1 MTDRPEHARSVAT
14 IGHDYDHYDPAF
26 ALDPHDTYARLREQC
41 PVAYSENY
49 GGYYVLTKFADIFE
63 VLTNAERFSSWPAD
77 TPPTPGHNRALIPLE
92 VDQPEHKR
100 YRRLVDP
107 LFRPKAMAQVAESV
121 RANAAELVDTM
132 VAKGE
137 FDFMTEFAQ
146 PFPSAVFLRLIGMDV
161 DAELRDRLCGW
172 SGTILHTTTAGASHG
187 DAEAQIAARMF
198 AGKELHDFL
207 RGLLED
213 RQASPRDDLLSHLI
227 AAEFGGERKLDVK
240 EILNFTYVL
249 VLAGLDTVTT
259 ALGFSFLHLA
269 RRPDLQDQLAA
280 DPSLIPSAVQE
291 LLRYESIV
299 HMTRTVLEPAT
310 VGGTELRRGD
320 RVCVALASGNRDE
333 AEFEDAAEIRLD
345 RKPRRHL
352 IFGAGN
358 HRCLGS
364 NLATME
370 LTIAFEEILRRIPR
384 FSVPADAT
392 LAAYGGQTRSLA
404 TLPFRTWRED

>member
-1 MTDRPEHARSVAT
+1 MSRPEHAKSVAT
-14 IGHDYDHYDPAF
+14 LGGEYDHYNPAF
-26 ALDPHDTYARLREQC
+26 ALDPHASYATLREQC

-49 GGYYVLTKFADIFE
+49 GGYYILTKFADIFE
-63 VLTNAERFSSWPAD
+63 VLTSADRFSSWPAD

-107 LFRPKAMAQVAESV
+107 LFRPKALAPIAESV

-137 FDFMTEFAQ
+137 FDFITEFAQ
-146 PFPSAVFLRLIGMDV
+146 PFPSAVFLQLVGMDS
-161 DAELRDRLCGW
+161 DAEQRDRLCDW
-172 SGTILHTTTAGASHG
+172 SSTILHTTTDGASHG
-187 DAEAQIAARMF
+187 DAEAQIAARMS
-198 AGKELHDFL
+198 AGKELHNFL
-207 RGLLED
+207 RELVED
-213 RQASPRDDLLSHLI
+213 RLSTPRDDLLSHLLE
-227 AAEFGGERKLDVK
+227 AEFAGERRLDVK
-240 EILNFTYVL
+240 EILNFAYVL

-280 DPSLIPSAVQE
+280 DPSLIPGAVQE

-310 VGGTELRRGD
+310 IGGTQLQPGD
-320 RVCVALASGNRDE
+320 RVCVALASGNRDDD
-333 AEFEDAAEIRLD
+333 EFDDADDIRFD

-352 IFGAGN
+352 IFGAGG

-364 NLATME
+364 SLATME
-370 LTIAFEEILRRIPR
+370 MTIAFEEILRRIPR
-384 FSVPADAT
+384 FSVPTDAK
-392 LAAYGGQTRSLA
+392 LAAFGGQTRSLA

>member
-1 MTDRPEHARSVAT
+1 MHRPEHTQSVAT
-14 IGHDYDHYDPAF
+14 LGHEYDHYDPAF
-26 ALDPHDTYARLREQC
+26 ALDPHGSYAQLRQRC
-41 PVAYSENY
+41 PVVYSQNY

-63 VLTNAERFSSWPAD
+63 VLTSPDRFSSWPAD
-77 TPPTPGHNRALIPLE
+77 TPQTPGHNRALIPLE

-107 LFRPKAMAQVAESV
+107 LFRPKALSRVADSV
-121 RANAAELVDTM
+121 RANAAELIDAM
-132 VAKGE
+132 VTKGE

-146 PFPSAVFLRLIGMDV
+146 PFPSAVFLRLVGLDF
-161 DAELRDRLCGW
+161 DAEQRDQLCGW
-172 SGTILHTTTAGASHG
+172 AGTILHTTTVGATHG
-187 DAEAQIAARMF
+187 DAEAQVAARMS

-207 RGLLED
+207 RSLLED
-213 RQASPRDDLLSHLI
+213 RMARPRDDLLSHLI
-227 AAEFGGERKLDVK
+227 EAEFAGERKLDVK
-240 EILNFTYVL
+240 EILNFAYVL

-259 ALGFSFLHLA
+259 ALGFSFMHLA
-269 RRPDLQDQLAA
+269 HRPDLQDQLAA
-280 DPSLIPSAVQE
+280 DPALIPAAVQE

-299 HMTRTVLEPAT
+299 HMTRTVLASST
-310 VGGTELRRGD
+310 IGGTELRPGD

-333 AEFEDAAEIRLD
+333 TEFDGADEIRFD

-364 NLATME
+364 SLAILE
-370 LTIAFEEILRRIPR
+370 LTIAFEEIMRRIPR
-384 FSVPADAT
+384 FSLPPDAM

-404 TLPFRTWRED
+404 TLPFRTWREQ